1 MKKETE
7 PKLMNRKRDDATI
20 DRMLA
25 ALKTLDRP
33 ELLERWRELYG
44 TEPPNSSKN
53 FLLHRLSYRT
63 QELFY
68 GGLDEKLKNAFR
80 NEPAPDRRT
89 RGILQDGTKLLR
101 TWQGK
106 DCQVTVRGNKYE
118 YNNRLYRSLSGVAR
132 AITGHNWN
140 GKEFFGIRRDVKW
153 KR

>member
-1 MKKETE
+1 MKKQTE

-33 ELLERWRELYG
+33 DLLERWRELYG

-53 FLLHRLSYRT
+53 FLLHRLAYRT

-68 GGLDEKLKNAFR
+68 GGLDEKLKNAFH
-80 NEPAPDRRT
+80 NEPAPDRRM
-89 RGILQDGTKLLR
+89 RRILQDGTKLLR

-106 DCQVTVRGNKYE
+106 DCQPCAATSTNT
-118 YNNRLYRSLSGVAR
+118 
-132 AITGHNWN
+132 ITGSIDPCPALQGRSRAATGT
-140 GKEFFGIRRDVKW
+140 GKSSSVSEGM
-153 KR
+153 